1 MTIDDPSN
9 LSNTQWVGSIAYH
22 SIGTSTLHRTLHTT
36 LKRNY
41 LGITL
46 FVPLFHLR
54 KDAAW
59 PGLLDAM
66 KDVATQHGAETTL
79 SQVAIAWCIAKG
91 TTPIPGVRNVRQA
104 QDCRCGRQWPVVNV
118 ELGDGW

>member
-1 MTIDDPSN
+1 MF
-9 LSNTQWVGSIAYH
+9 H
-22 SIGTSTLHRTLHTT
+22 
-36 LKRNY
+36 
-41 LGITL
+41 L
-46 FVPLFHLR
+46 FLR

-66 KDVATQHGAETTL
+66 KDVAQQHGETTL

-104 QDCRCGRQWPVVNV
+104 QAWSCQWSLVTVVTVVSGVGDV
-118 ELGDGW
+118 E